1 MTELIEHLTVVL
13 QEQLKR
19 CVQQTLVLTH
29 HENFRK
35 FLTTLNLYSQI
46 SNTLHFFMKHMENK
60 QEGQRDALQSDPV
73 LTV

>member
-46 SNTLHFFMKHMENK
+46 SNTLQF
-60 QEGQRDALQSDPV
+60 L
-73 LTV
+73 